1 MTGNLT
7 DRQVAL
13 LETVEAMQDRPLPS
27 LRLKL
32 AERTG
37 TLLSL
42 ADFKRDYDWLQ
53 LMRLIERRGWKMVLT
68 DRGRKSL
75 REYRAERG
83 CTVFDWQKHVRTATQ
98 A

>member
-27 LRLKL
+27 LRLAL

-37 TLLSL
+37 TMLSL
-42 ADFKRDYDWLQ
+42 ADFSRDYDWLQ
-53 LMRLIERRGWKMVLT
+53 FMHLIELRGWKVVLT

-75 REYRAERG
+75 REYRAANG
-83 CTVFDWQKHVRTATQ
+83 CTVFDWQKHVRSAG
-98 A
+98 

>member
-7 DRQVAL
+7 DKQVAL
-13 LETVEAMQDRPLPS
+13 LETVEAMQDQPLPS

-37 TLLSL
+37 TMLSL
-42 ADFKRDYDWLQ
+42 VDFRSCYDWLQ
-53 LMRLIERRGWKMVLT
+53 FMCLIELRGWKVVLT

-83 CTVFDWQKHVRTATQ
+83 CTVFDWQKHVRTASQ